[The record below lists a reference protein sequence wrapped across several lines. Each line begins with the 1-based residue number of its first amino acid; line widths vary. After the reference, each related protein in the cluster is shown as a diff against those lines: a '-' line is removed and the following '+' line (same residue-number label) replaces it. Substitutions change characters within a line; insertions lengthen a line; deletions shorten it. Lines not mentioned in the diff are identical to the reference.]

1 MKTGLSFAIL
11 IAMAMPVAFVLIG
24 ATFAFMLFE
33 SNFRVL
39 AVLPG
44 VMFSG
49 LEVFDLLAIP
59 LFILLGEIMNA
70 GSITRKLI
78 NAALLLLGRI
88 PNALAYVC
96 LTANLMLASIV
107 GSATAQIAIMTKTM
121 VGEMEREGY
130 PKGFSVAL
138 TAAAGILGPIIPPS
152 MPFILYGVIAQVSV
166 ADMFLAGILPGIL
179 LFAGL
184 ALLITLRRPQRES
197 SSNTSPTTARDLGV
211 SPGRVLLEALAALSI
226 PAVIVIGISFGIVT
240 PTESAVLAVAIA
252 LVVGGLVFRDL
263 TWRDFP
269 LMLSRTAQGSGLV
282 LILIASAKVFGWV
295 LTYYHVPQA
304 IAGALQIMTTD
315 PTVFMLLVFA
325 FCLVVGAFL
334 DGIAAMIILVPI
346 LLPVATGVYGVN
358 PVHFG
363 VVVCM
368 TFAIGLLTPP
378 VGLGL
383 YISAA
388 ISGLAI
394 MQIVRDI
401 APFVALTI
409 VVVALIAAFPV
420 LTLTLLGY

>member
-11 IAMAMPVAFVLIG
+11 IAMAMPVGFVLIG

-33 SNFRVL
+33 SNFRVML
-39 AVLPG
+39 VLPG

-78 NAALLLLGRI
+78 DAARLMLGRV
-88 PNALAYVC
+88 PNGLAYVC

-121 VGEMEREGY
+121 VGEMERDGY
-130 PKGFSVAL
+130 PKEFSAAL

-166 ADMFLAGILPGIL
+166 ADMFLAGILPGIM

-184 ALLITLRRPQRES
+184 ALLITIRQPRRNIDIEALQAAPR
-197 SSNTSPTTARDLGV
+197 PKV
-211 SPGRVLLEALAALSI
+211 SAMRVMLEASAALSI
-226 PAVIVIGISFGIVT
+226 PAVIVLGITFGIVT

-252 LVVGGLVFRDL
+252 VVVGGLVFGDL
-263 TWRDFP
+263 KLRDFP
-269 LMLSRTAQGSGLV
+269 GMLSRTAQGSALV
-282 LILIASAKVFGWV
+282 LFLIAAAKVFGWV
-295 LTYYHVPQA
+295 LTYYHVPQV
-304 IAGALQIMTTD
+304 IAGALQMMTTN
-315 PTVFMLLVFA
+315 TTLFMLLVFA
-325 FCLVVGAFL
+325 FCLLVGAFI

-358 PVHFG
+358 PIHFG

-383 YISAA
+383 YISTA
-388 ISGLAI
+388 ISGLP
-394 MQIVRDI
+394 MTKIVRDI
-401 APFVALTI
+401 TPFVALTI
-409 VVVALIAAFPV
+409 VVVGLIAVFPA
-420 LTLTLLGY
+420 LTLALFGA

>member
-39 AVLPG
+39 SVLPG

-78 NAALLLLGRI
+78 DAARLLLGRV
-88 PNALAYVC
+88 PNGLAYVC

-121 VGEMEREGY
+121 VGEMERDGY
-130 PKGFSVAL
+130 PKGFSAAL

-179 LFAGL
+179 LFVGL
-184 ALLITLRRPQRES
+184 ALLITIRQPRRDIDIEALQAAA
-197 SSNTSPTTARDLGV
+197 ARPEV
-211 SPGRVLLEALAALSI
+211 SALRVLLEASAALSI
-226 PAVIVIGISFGIVT
+226 PAVIVLGITFGIVT

-252 LVVGGLVFRDL
+252 VVVGGLVFGDL
-263 TWRDFP
+263 KWRDFP
-269 LMLSRTAQGSGLV
+269 EMLSRTAQGSALV
-282 LILIASAKVFGWV
+282 LILIAAAKVFGWV

-304 IAGALQIMTTD
+304 IAGALQMMTTD
-315 PTVFMLLVFA
+315 PPLFMLLVFA
-325 FCLVVGAFL
+325 FCLLVGAFI

-358 PVHFG
+358 PIHFG

-388 ISGLAI
+388 ISGLP
-394 MQIVRDI
+394 MTKIVRDI
-401 APFVALTI
+401 TPFVALTI
-409 VVVALIAAFPV
+409 VVVGLIAVFPA
-420 LTLTLLGY
+420 LTLALFGA

>member
-11 IAMAMPVAFVLIG
+11 IAMGMPVAFVLIG
-24 ATFAFMLFE
+24 ATFAFMMFE

-39 AVLPG
+39 AVLPN

-78 NAALLLLGRI
+78 DAALLLLGRI

-121 VGEMEREGY
+121 VGEMERDGY

-152 MPFILYGVIAQVSV
+152 MPFIIYGVIAQVSV
-166 ADMFLAGILPGIL
+166 ADMFLAGILPGFL
-179 LFAGL
+179 LFVGL
-184 ALLITLRRPQRES
+184 AALITIRKPRRAVDSDKAPQNRS
-197 SSNTSPTTARDLGV
+197 KPSASATRI
-211 SPGRVLLEALAALSI
+211 LLEASAALSI
-226 PAVIVIGISFGIVT
+226 PAVIVFGISFGIVT

-252 LVVGGLVFRDL
+252 IFVGGVVFGDL
-263 TWRDFP
+263 SLRDFP
-269 LMLSRTAQGSGLV
+269 QMLSRTAQGSSLV

-304 IAGALQIMTTD
+304 IAGALQMMTTD
-315 PTVFMLLVFA
+315 ATIFMLLVFA
-325 FCLVVGAFL
+325 FCMLVGAFL

-346 LLPVATGVYGVN
+346 LLPVATGVYGVD
-358 PVHFG
+358 PIHFG

-388 ISGLAI
+388 ISGLPI
-394 MQIVRDI
+394 MKIVQDI
-401 APFVALTI
+401 TPFILLTSA
-409 VVVALIAAFPV
+409 VVALVAAFPV
-420 LTLTLLGY
+420 FTLALFGF

>member
-78 NAALLLLGRI
+78 DAARLALGRI

-121 VGEMEREGY
+121 VGEMERDGY

-184 ALLITLRRPQRES
+184 ALLITLRRPRRDADLKALQAA
-197 SSNTSPTTARDLGV
+197 ARDPAV
-211 SPGRVLLEALAALSI
+211 PATRVLLEALAALSI
-226 PAVIVIGISFGIVT
+226 PAVIVIGITFGIVT

-252 LVVGGLVFRDL
+252 LVVGGLIFRDL
-263 TWRDFP
+263 SWRDFP
-269 LMLSRTAQGSGLV
+269 QMLSRTAQGSALV
-282 LILIASAKVFGWV
+282 LILIAAAKVFGWV

-304 IAGALQIMTTD
+304 IAGALQMMTTD
-315 PTVFMLLVFA
+315 PTLFMLLVFA

-346 LLPVATGVYGVN
+346 LLPVATGIYGVN

-378 VGLGL
+378 VWLGL

-388 ISGLAI
+388 ISGLPM

-401 APFVALTI
+401 TPFVALTI
-409 VVVALIAAFPV
+409 VVVALIAAFPA
-420 LTLTLLGY
+420 LTLALFWI

>member
-1 MKTGLSFAIL
+1 M
-11 IAMAMPVAFVLIG
+11 
-24 ATFAFMLFE
+24 
-33 SNFRVL
+33 
-39 AVLPG
+39 
-44 VMFSG
+44 
-49 LEVFDLLAIP
+49 
-59 LFILLGEIMNA
+59 
-70 GSITRKLI
+70 
-78 NAALLLLGRI
+78 
-88 PNALAYVC
+88 
-96 LTANLMLASIV
+96 
-107 GSATAQIAIMTKTM
+107 
-121 VGEMEREGY
+121 
-130 PKGFSVAL
+130 
-138 TAAAGILGPIIPPS
+138 
-152 MPFILYGVIAQVSV
+152 
-166 ADMFLAGILPGIL
+166 
-179 LFAGL
+179 
-184 ALLITLRRPQRES
+184 
-197 SSNTSPTTARDLGV
+197 
-211 SPGRVLLEALAALSI
+211 
-226 PAVIVIGISFGIVT
+226 
-240 PTESAVLAVAIA
+240 
-252 LVVGGLVFRDL
+252 
-263 TWRDFP
+263 
-269 LMLSRTAQGSGLV
+269 

-346 LLPVATGVYGVN
+346 LLPVATGVYEVN

-388 ISGLAI
+388 ISGLPI